1 MKDSPQIEGRTV
13 RILVVDDEEI
23 VLSLVRDALED
34 AGYEIELAPSSAV
47 ALQKA
52 ESEYFDFLLTDIRM
66 PECDGIEL
74 AQRIREKINGI
85 GVIFMTGYANLSS
98 AKDAIKEGAYD
109 YIMKPFELNEM
120 RQAVRNAVKKKQKD
134 TEKTL
139 VTELGRL
146 SDLNQLIYTVG
157 DMQSLMR
164 LSLGFVMMQGKVS
177 RGAIVYRSSHE
188 NEIRVIGTANLNES
202 QFEESSHKIARDYLA
217 CSDPTL
223 NAPFTISSLEEH
235 PVYRNSGNPE
245 AGAVLIPSWHTPG
258 DRLVNIALRRGPKL
272 YGFLILGLPPD
283 AETMKGSELQLLSI
297 TANQIAI
304 SLENIILLDETRN
317 AYARLKEL
325 QEQTIQLEKMAV
337 RGQMS
342 AEIGHELNNFL
353 GVASGNLSLLEHHLR
368 KQNYQELDKYLGAVM
383 NNMESIRKF
392 SQGLMDF
399 SALTPN
405 FELCSITS
413 LVTDVIEYL
422 KAQNHMR
429 NIDFRLAVPHV
440 PLFSL
445 ADMSQLQQLLYN
457 LVNNAADA
465 IHEKGD
471 GFAGLIEVEIK
482 YSGGDENFILRVTD
496 NGTGIDKERQEIAFQ
511 QRFTTKKDGHGF
523 GLLVCRRIIDIHG
536 GTLKVDSTPDV
547 GTVIAVNFPIR
558 VSVESPAGIS
568 S

>member
-1 MKDSPQIEGRTV
+1 MKESPQIEGRAV

-34 AGYEIELAPSSAV
+34 AGYEIALAPSSAA

-52 ESEYFDFLLTDIRM
+52 DSEHFDFLLTDIRM
-66 PECDGIEL
+66 PDCDGIEL
-74 AQRIREKINGI
+74 AQRMRDKINGI
-85 GVIFMTGYANLSS
+85 GVIFMTGYANLNS

-120 RQAVRNAVKKKQKD
+120 RQAVLNAVKKKQKD

-139 VTELGRL
+139 ATELGRL

-164 LSLGFVMMQGKVS
+164 LSLGFVMMQGKVG
-177 RGAIVYRSSHE
+177 RGAIVYRSSRE
-188 NEIRVIGTANLNES
+188 NEIRVISTASLNDN
-202 QFEESSHKIARDYLA
+202 QFEESSLKMTRDYLA
-217 CSDPTL
+217 CHDAAL
-223 NAPFTISSLEEH
+223 NAPFIVTSLEEH
-235 PVYRNSGNPE
+235 PIYRACGDPE
-245 AGAVLIPSWHTPG
+245 VAAFVIPSWQTAG
-258 DRLVNIALRRGPKL
+258 EQMLNIALRRGPNL
-272 YGFLILGLPPD
+272 YGFLILGLSKE
-283 AETMKGSELQLLSI
+283 AEVMKGSDLQLLSI

-317 AYARLKEL
+317 AYARLKDL

-353 GVASGNLSLLEHHLR
+353 GVVTGNLSLLEHHLH
-368 KQNYQELDKYLGAVM
+368 KQNYQELDKYLSAVI
-383 NNMESIRKF
+383 NNMDNIRKF

-399 SALTPN
+399 STLTPN
-405 FELCSITS
+405 FELCSITAM
-413 LVTDVIEYL
+413 VMDVVEYL
-422 KAQNHMR
+422 KVQKHFQG
-429 NIDFRLAVPHV
+429 IEFRLNMPPV

-465 IHEKGD
+465 ILEKGE
-471 GFAGLIEVEIK
+471 GFAGLIEVEVK
-482 YSGGDENFILRVTD
+482 YCGGDDNFVLRVSD
-496 NGTGIDKERQEIAFQ
+496 NGAGIEKERLEIAFQ
-511 QRFTTKKDGHGF
+511 KRFTTKKNGHGF

-536 GTLKVDSTPDV
+536 GTLKVDSTPDT
-547 GTVIAVNFPIR
+547 GTVIAINFPIR
-558 VSVESPAGIS
+558 VSVETAAGITS
-568 S
+568 